1 MQKILTTCKTFYY
14 SSPNFA
20 ARLFKIVLLSFPAL
34 LLWDLLTEIML
45 EDILKIHIP
54 DVFDQFKSRNIPNS
68 VIHFFIVVLGPIIE
82 TLLFQKW
89 TFQILK
95 WLGNKLSI
103 ENRYGIDFN
112 LKLATLISA
121 LLFAAS
127 HYQNHPLYPILVLP
141 AGLILGWIYLD
152 NLKEFNSK
160 SRAFW
165 MTACFHMCY
174 NGIATIF
181 YLIDHAGI

>member
-20 ARLFKIVLLSFPAL
+20 ARLIKIVLLSFPAL

-45 EDILKIHIP
+45 EDILDIHIP
-54 DVFDQFKSRNIPNS
+54 DVFEQFKSRNISNS

-89 TFQILK
+89 AFQIVK
-95 WLGNKLSI
+95 WLGKKLFI

-112 LKLATLISA
+112 LKLATLIAA
-121 LLFAAS
+121 LLFAAV
-127 HYQNHPLYPILVLP
+127 HYDNHYLYPILVLP
-141 AGLILGWIYLD
+141 AGLVLGWIYLS
-152 NLKEFNSK
+152 NLQEFNSK

-165 MTACFHMCY
+165 MTACFHMIN
-174 NGIATIF
+174 NGLATIL
-181 YLIDHAGI
+181 YLVENASF